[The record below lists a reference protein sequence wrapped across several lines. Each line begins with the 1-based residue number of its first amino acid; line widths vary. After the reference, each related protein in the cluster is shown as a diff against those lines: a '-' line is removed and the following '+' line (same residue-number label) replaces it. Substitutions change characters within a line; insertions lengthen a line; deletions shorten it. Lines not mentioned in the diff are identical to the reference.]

1 MAHIGM
7 NRFPNMAYFF
17 IYCGCHMETY
27 RQLMDMSEEESLDF
41 FSALSKNHNKEYES
55 IITSVMLRCML
66 ADFEQNIFR
75 LAIRNYSNTETV
87 HIWTFYNSNDSLYS
101 ELSSMIEE
109 RYKPYGTIFE
119 YEDTPEELLIEKI
132 RDRKPPEGKKMTNAQ
147 KIIEWCDKQESGKV
161 FKLNE
166 LLQDTGMNN
175 DSFKS
180 TRKDNQTIKKL
191 FDDMKT
197 DKRGYYM
204 IV

>member
-17 IYCGCHMETY
+17 IYCGCHTETY

-175 DSFKS
+175 DSFKN

>member
-1 MAHIGM
+1 
-7 NRFPNMAYFF
+7 
-17 IYCGCHMETY
+17 METY

-75 LAIRNYSNTETV
+75 LAIRNYSNTENV

-101 ELSSMIEE
+101 ELSSMIEK

-119 YEDTPEELLIEKI
+119 YEDTPEELQIEKI
-132 RDRKPPEGKKMTNAQ
+132 KDRKPPEGKKMTNAQ